1 MAMALDDAFPTF
13 TAAELSTVESF
24 GSRKTMSV
32 GDVLFH
38 SGDAS
43 YSFFAIVSG
52 AVEIINDTD
61 GIDEVVTEHGP
72 GRFVGELNLLTGQRV
87 YLTARVSAAG
97 EVIAVAVP
105 ELRRL
110 IATVPDI
117 SDTILTAFAAR
128 RAILMEASASVI
140 RLIGSR
146 FSAET
151 LALREFLVRNQLPHQ
166 WLDVD
171 SEPDI
176 DRLVTEFGIEPAD
189 YPVAL
194 TGGLVLRRATPGA
207 LGSYLGLTAETVP
220 DRCVDVVVVG
230 AGPAGLAASVYAAS
244 EGLRTLTVE
253 SVAPGGQAG
262 TSSRIENYLG
272 FPSGISGLDLTNRAL
287 TQARKFGAVLTTPC
301 EAVALGEQA
310 GHLVVTLSDGTML
323 GGRAVIVATGAH
335 YRRLDVDRLADLE
348 GAGIYYAA
356 TDTEV
361 RLCAGS
367 PVVVVGGGNSAGQ
380 AALYLAKAGCDVT
393 LVIRA
398 QDLSASMSSYLA
410 DRIAAH
416 PQITLASNTVVA
428 ALHGDNSLSGVTLQH
443 RVNGPFETSAVGLFS
458 FIGAT
463 PATEWLADQVATDE
477 YGFIRTDRDLDP
489 ASVGEAW
496 IPLGRDP
503 LPYESSRIGLFAV
516 GDVRSGSLKRVASA
530 VGEGSAAV
538 RSVHDHLAFTH

>member
-1 MAMALDDAFPTF
+1 MADDDAFPTL
-13 TAAELSTVESF
+13 TSAELAVVESF
-24 GSRKTMSV
+24 GARTTVDV
-32 GDVLFH
+32 GDVLYR

-43 YSFFAIVSG
+43 YSFYAIVSG
-52 AVEIINDTD
+52 AVAIINDTD
-61 GIDEVVTEHGP
+61 GIDQVVTEHGP
-72 GRFVGELNLLTGQRV
+72 GRFLGELNLLTGQRV
-87 YLTARVSAAG
+87 YLTARVLAAG
-97 EVIAVAVP
+97 EVITVP
-105 ELRRL
+105 VSELRRL
-110 IATVPDI
+110 IATVPDL
-117 SDTILTAFAAR
+117 SNTILTAFAAR

-146 FSAET
+146 FSSET

-171 SEPDI
+171 TEPDI
-176 DRLVTEFGIEPAD
+176 ERLATEFGIEPAD

-253 SVAPGGQAG
+253 SIAPGGQAG

-272 FPSGISGLDLTNRAL
+272 FPSGISGIDLTNRAL

-301 EAVALGEQA
+301 EAIALCEQA

-323 GGRAVIVATGAH
+323 GGRAMIVATGAH

-361 RLCAGS
+361 RLCAGL

-380 AALYLAKAGCDVT
+380 AALHLAKAGCDVT

-410 DRIAAH
+410 DRIAVH
-416 PQITLASNTVVA
+416 PQITLLSHTVVT
-428 ALHGDNSLSGVTLQH
+428 ALHGDNSLAGVTLRH
-443 RVNGPFETSAVGLFS
+443 HVNGSFDIPAAGLFS
-458 FIGAT
+458 FIGAA
-463 PATEWLADQVATDE
+463 PATDWLAGQVATDDR
-477 YGFIRTDRDLDP
+477 GFIRTDRDLDP
-489 ASVGEAW
+489 STLGEAW

-516 GDVRSGSLKRVASA
+516 GDVRAGSIKRVAAA

-538 RSVHDHLAFTH
+538 RSVHNHLAFNH